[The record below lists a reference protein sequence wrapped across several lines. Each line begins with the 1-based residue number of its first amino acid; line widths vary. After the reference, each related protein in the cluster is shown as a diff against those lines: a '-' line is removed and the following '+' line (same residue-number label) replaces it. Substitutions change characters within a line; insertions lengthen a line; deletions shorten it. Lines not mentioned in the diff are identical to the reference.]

1 MHPVSF
7 LAPLYLLLAGAIA
20 VPLVLHLMRRRI
32 ELKFDFPAVLYLAR
46 AERENVK
53 QMRIRN
59 LLLMLLR
66 VLAVLFLAL
75 AAARPIGRLIGAGHV
90 PTAIAVVLDNSM
102 STSVIVDGAPL
113 LNRLKR
119 AALLAVS
126 GSSTSDRLW
135 LVTADGKVIGGGT
148 SAVRDAIERSEV
160 IGGRGDLAAAVTR
173 AAGLALASGL
183 PSREVAVVTDGQAT
197 TWSSEIPLGDVRVV
211 VYSPSV
217 TPPPNRAVIAADARP
232 ARWTPRGT
240 VLGQTSGVDSA
251 TFRVSLGD
259 RSLARGLTRAGEE
272 ISVRAE
278 PPERGW
284 QRGVIE
290 LAPDELRADDTRY
303 FAVWMGGAP
312 AVRLLPGAGPFVR
325 NAVDALTQSGRLS
338 VGSEIE
344 VGPADALTRLP
355 ALITSPSDPVRLGA
369 ANRTLGR
376 LNIPWRFGPPRRDE
390 TMIRG
395 AGFDGAAAT
404 LRYPLSAAAVTP
416 AETLATVGAEP
427 WIVAGEGYVIIAS
440 PIDPGATTFPL
451 RANFLPWFGD
461 VLAQRLAGDATIVIK
476 ANPGESVAL
485 PSVVDAFEA
494 DDGQT
499 TALTSRA
506 MTAPFQP
513 GIYFLRHGAERV
525 GAVEVN
531 PEPEE
536 SDLRR
541 LTSSQL
547 RGRIRVRESVVV
559 GDDAQWK
566 RAVFD
571 VGGRRPLQPSLLLL
585 ALVCL
590 AAELFVV
597 RRDGQP
603 RPARAA

>member
-1 MHPVSF
+1 MSF
-7 LAPLYLLLAGAIA
+7 LAPLYLLLAGAVA

-32 ELKFDFPAVLYLAR
+32 EIKFDFPAVLYLAR

-75 AAARPIGRLIGAGHV
+75 AAARPVGRLIGAGHV

-119 AALLAVS
+119 AALTVVD

-135 LVTADGKVIGGGT
+135 LVTADGGVVGGT
-148 SAVRDAIERSEV
+148 KSSVREALERSES
-160 IGGRGDLAAAVTR
+160 IGGAGDLPAAVTR
-173 AAGLALASGL
+173 AAGLALAAGL
-183 PSREVAVVTDGQAT
+183 PAREVAVVTDGQAS
-197 TWSSEIPLGDVRVV
+197 TWSTEIPLGDVRVV
-211 VYSPSV
+211 VYAPNV
-217 TPPPNRAVIAADARP
+217 TPPTNRAVIAADARP

-240 VLGQTSGVDSA
+240 VIGQTIGVDSA

-259 RSLARGLTRAGEE
+259 RTLARGLTRAGEE

-290 LAPDELRADDTRY
+290 LAPDELRADDTRH

-312 AVRLLPGAGPFVR
+312 AVRLLPGSGQFVK

-338 VGSEIE
+338 VGTEIE
-344 VGPADALTRLP
+344 VGPADAVTRLP
-355 ALITSPSDPVRLGA
+355 ALILSPSDPVRVGA
-369 ANRTLGR
+369 ANRALER
-376 LNIPWRFGPPRRDE
+376 LNVPWRFGSARRDE
-390 TMIRG
+390 TLIRG
-395 AGFDGAAAT
+395 VGFDGAAAT
-404 LRYPLSAAAVTP
+404 LRYPLSAAAAAAP
-416 AETLATVGAEP
+416 AETLATVAAEP
-427 WIVAGEGYVIIAS
+427 WIVAGEGYVIVAS
-440 PIDPGATTFPL
+440 PIDPSATTFPL
-451 RANFLPWFGD
+451 RATFLPWFGD
-461 VLAQRLAGDATIVIK
+461 VLAQRLAGDATIVIQ
-476 ANPGESVAL
+476 ASPGSAVPL
-485 PSVVDAFEA
+485 PAGVDAIEA

-499 TALTSRA
+499 TALTSRS
-506 MTAPFQP
+506 MNAPLRA
-513 GIYFLRHGAERV
+513 GIYFLRQGAQRV
-525 GAVEVN
+525 GAVVVN

-541 LTSSQL
+541 LPADQL
-547 RGRIRVRESVVV
+547 RGRIRVRESIVVS
-559 GDDAQWK
+559 DDPSWQ
-566 RAVFD
+566 RAIFD
-571 VGGRRPLQPSLLLL
+571 VGSRRPLQPSLLLL
-585 ALVCL
+585 ALLCL
-590 AAELFVV
+590 AVELFVV
-597 RRDGQP
+597 RRDGQV

>member
-1 MHPVSF
+1 
-7 LAPLYLLLAGAIA
+7 LYLLLAGAVA

-75 AAARPIGRLIGAGHV
+75 AAARPVGRLIGAGHV

-119 AALLAVS
+119 AAVVLVDGAS
-126 GSSTSDRLW
+126 ASDRLW
-135 LVTADGKVIGGGT
+135 LVTADGSVVGGAK
-148 SAVRDAIERSEV
+148 SAIRDAIARSEA
-160 IGGRGDLAAAVTR
+160 IGGRGDLPAAVTR
-173 AAGLALASGL
+173 AAGLSLAAGL

-197 TWSSEIPLGDVRVV
+197 TWSSEVPLGDVRVV
-211 VYSPSV
+211 VYAPNV
-217 TPPPNRAVIAADARP
+217 TPPPNRAVISAEARP

-251 TFRVSLGD
+251 TFRVSLGE
-259 RSLARGLTRAGEE
+259 RTLARGLTRAGEE

-290 LAPDELRADDTRY
+290 LAPDELRADDTRH

-312 AVRLLPGAGPFVR
+312 AVRLLPGAGQFVK

-355 ALITSPSDPVRLGA
+355 ALILSPSDPVRLGA
-369 ANRTLGR
+369 ANRALAR
-376 LNIPWRFGPPRRDE
+376 LNVPWRFGPPRRDE
-390 TMIRG
+390 TMIHG
-395 AGFDGAAAT
+395 VEFDGAT
-404 LRYPLSAAAVTP
+404 VMLRYPLSAAAIAP
-416 AETLATVGAEP
+416 AETLATVAAEP
-427 WIVAGEGYVIIAS
+427 WIVAGERYVIVGS
-440 PIDPGATTFPL
+440 PIDPAATTFPL
-451 RANFLPWFGD
+451 RATFLPWFGD
-461 VLAQRLAGDATIVIK
+461 VLAQRLAGDATIVIP
-476 ANPGESVAL
+476 ATPGAAVTL
-485 PSVVDAFEA
+485 PVGIDAIEA
-494 DDGQT
+494 EDGQT
-499 TALTSRA
+499 TAQASRA
-506 MTAPFQP
+506 LNAPLRP
-513 GIYFLRHGAERV
+513 GIYFLRQGAERV
-525 GAVEVN
+525 GAVVVN
-531 PEPEE
+531 PEPDE

-541 LTSSQL
+541 LPAGQL
-547 RGRIRVRESVVV
+547 RARIRVRESIVVS
-559 GDDAQWK
+559 DDAQWK
-566 RAVFD
+566 RAIFD
-571 VGGRRPLQPSLLLL
+571 VGSRRPLQPSLLFL
-585 ALVCL
+585 ALACL